1 MRIER
6 ISVWVWTNL
15 EQVWSTGLDGEGA
28 EDRGD
33 DSGEELEN
41 LNDGIPID
49 FHNEYNNNGY
59 QKL

>member
-1 MRIER
+1 M
-6 ISVWVWTNL
+6 WVWSNL
-15 EQVWSTGLDGEGA
+15 EQVWSAGLDGEGA

-59 QKL
+59 QEFEN

>member
-1 MRIER
+1 M
-6 ISVWVWTNL
+6 SLNYSS
-15 EQVWSTGLDGEGA
+15 EQVGSARLDGEGA

-49 FHNEYNNNGY
+49 FHNEYNNKGY
-59 QKL
+59 QELEKV